1 MFANSAAVLIGI
13 LDNKIILTKR
23 SAELRSFTGQVCL
36 PGGKFDQTD
45 SSIVSTAI
53 REFSEEVYFTGNIEP
68 LFCLLPETSVVFK
81 QVVYPVV
88 ARLDGVING
97 FNIAEVAKLFSISL
111 DELNLTRFSINPDH
125 PNIKHNQCFW
135 HDGELVWG
143 LTAHILYNFIANIK
157 FYF

>member
-45 SSIVSTAI
+45 SSIVATAI
-53 REFSEEVYFTGNIEP
+53 REFNEEVYFTGDIEP
-68 LFCLLPETSVVFK
+68 LFCMLPESSVVFK
-81 QVVYPVV
+81 QAVYPIV
-88 ARLDGVING
+88 ARLDGVIDG
-97 FNIAEVAKLFSISL
+97 FNADEVAKLFSISL
-111 DELNLTRFSINPDH
+111 DELNLTQFLINPDY
-125 PNIKHNQCFW
+125 PAIKHNKCFW

-143 LTAHILYNFIANIK
+143 LTAHILYSFISNVRLH
-157 FYF
+157 F